1 MSAIAYEMR
10 FLHAVLDELKVYLL
24 SDNLFWNTGG
34 VVNHPDETPYPQLT
48 LGNLALFRQRVEAKQ
63 KCTPLEASVSVE
75 ANKVFQEIESLHQ
88 QWRTA
93 WEKKAAQ
100 EFVSRFRQWRIYV
113 DEVKDDPEKNAVF
126 YSSEVRVRV
135 LLELLKTQL
144 GTEPPAELELLPQL
158 DLRLRAMFEP
168 GNFLWEDD
176 LTPGFDQE
184 TYWYLYGRPR
194 EEEQ

>member
-10 FLHAVLDELKVYLL
+10 FLQAARDELKVYLL
-24 SDNLFWNTGG
+24 SENLFWNTGI

-48 LGNLALFRQRVEAKQ
+48 LGNLALYKQRVEAKR
-63 KCTPLEASVSVE
+63 KCTPLEASVNAE

-93 WEKKAAQ
+93 WEQKAAR

-135 LLELLKTQL
+135 LLELLKDQL
-144 GTEPPAELELLPQL
+144 GAEPPAELDLLPQL
-158 DLRLRAMFEP
+158 DTRLRALFEP
-168 GNFLWEDD
+168 GDFLWEDD
-176 LTPGFDQE
+176 LTPGFDPDI
-184 TYWYLYGRPR
+184 YWFLYGQPR
-194 EEEQ
+194 KEEQ